1 MEELNQI
8 VEGLLNNP
16 VSATFTY
23 IIIGYL
29 FFALLNVRTGQ
40 SSEKTRAIVDLAPT
54 ALTTLG
60 ILGTFTG
67 IFLGLLDFDI
77 RTINKSVPA
86 LIEGLKVAFGTSI
99 LGLASALVFK
109 VARPLL
115 SNRTSSDEVTGQDLI
130 NALQD
135 VSAQVKEANATNKD
149 GFETIRKALSDDS
162 DSSVAGQLQRLRA
175 GFTDLEKATVHGFE
189 AQIKE
194 FRDFAEHMSKA
205 FSEAIIDELK
215 SVIREF
221 NEKISEQF
229 GDNFKQLNEAVGR
242 LLEWQDNYKSQME
255 DMKASLDNS
264 ISALDAAE
272 NAISKIAESSSSIPE
287 HMNSL
292 SEANA
297 KLIDQLT
304 QMHDGLSSI
313 AQMRDRAEN
322 AFPEISDKIEEMTT
336 TIASSVES
344 QRDAMESIKTAVEE
358 STTDMRGAVGAI
370 GSEIEK
376 SLGEQRVAQQQMLD
390 GLQSALNESLQT
402 MTNHLNDAVVQLDE
416 AMQKEIESVVRTMA
430 ESLSGVTQKF
440 VTDYSP
446 LLEQTRQIVELGKKA
461 GAK

>member
-1 MEELNQI
+1 VEELNRI

-16 VSATFTY
+16 VSAAFTY

-29 FFALLNVRTGQ
+29 AFALLNVRAGQ
-40 SSEKTRAIVDLAPT
+40 SSEKTRAVVDLAPT

-77 RTINKSVPA
+77 STIKKSVPT

-115 SNRTSSDEVTGQDLI
+115 SNKISSDEVTGQDLI

-272 NAISKIAESSSSIPE
+272 TAISKIAESSSSIPE

>member
-1 MEELNQI
+1 MEQVI
-8 VEGLLNNP
+8 RIIDGLLNNQI
-16 VSATFTY
+16 SAAFTY
-23 IIIGYL
+23 LIVAYL
-29 FFALLNVRTGQ
+29 IFALVMLRNAAEG
-40 SSEKTRAIVDLAPT
+40 SKARALVDLAPT
-54 ALTTLG
+54 TLTTLG

-99 LGLASALVFK
+99 LGLASALVFR
-109 VARPLL
+109 VTRPLL
-115 SNRTSSDEVTGQDLI
+115 SNRTSTDEVTGQDLI

-272 NAISKIAESSSSIPE
+272 TAISKIAESSSSIPE

-292 SEANA
+292 SDANA

-322 AFPEISDKIEEMTT
+322 AFPEISNKIEEMTT

-344 QRDAMESIKTAVEE
+344 QRDAIESIKNAVEE
-358 STTDMRGAVGAI
+358 STSDMKGAVGAI

-376 SLGEQRVAQQQMLD
+376 SLGEQRAAQQQMLD